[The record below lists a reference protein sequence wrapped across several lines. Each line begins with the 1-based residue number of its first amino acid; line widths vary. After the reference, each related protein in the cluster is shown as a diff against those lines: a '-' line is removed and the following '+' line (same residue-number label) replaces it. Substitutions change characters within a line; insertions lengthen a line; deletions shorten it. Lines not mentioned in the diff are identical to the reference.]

1 MCNIYFT
8 SFTHQH
14 LQRNHVDKGSI
25 VWLLVSSEAVTIEM
39 CWYKDKLEDMDVSLE
54 KVAAWSG
61 PTLSNLNN
69 SKMAH
74 SFYGIFQDTKMTK
87 MMWNSLN

>member
-1 MCNIYFT
+1 M
-8 SFTHQH
+8 SDEKEGSELLAQRKH
-14 LQRNHVDKGSI
+14 LN
-25 VWLLVSSEAVTIEM
+25 
-39 CWYKDKLEDMDVSLE
+39 KDKLEDMDVSLE